1 MNMNE
6 NQVFIDKQKMDEIIM
21 FSYNIIKNAE
31 QSQQRQSKSQ
41 TVSDIIALMKK
52 ELEKDVD

>member
-1 MNMNE
+1 MND
-6 NQVFIDKQKMDEIIM
+6 NQVLIDKQKMDEIIM

-31 QSQQRQSKSQ
+31 QSQQKQSKSQ
-41 TVSDIIALMKK
+41 TVSEIIALMKK